1 MLVIQYRSHS
11 ALRLPIRPFAFRMKM
26 LGRPRKPWHP
36 PRPQTSQL
44 CLHPGTHSLLSQ
56 STASVSHLNL
66 HAIQVMPS
74 KGRMPATR
82 GSTTMAP
89 ARDYSTACSY
99 EQDRA
104 RVARLNLIV
113 HHVTVSLIGRLPG
126 STLLHTA
133 SGTERSTL
141 LRPNSHHATQI
152 CPSRYASLAESV
164 QLRRKRLNDIN
175 RPIVRGGTRG

>member
-1 MLVIQYRSHS
+1 MPFSIALAYS
-11 ALRLPIRPFAFRMKM
+11 ALCVSHEDARSTSEALASPTSANFATLSASRHALAALSKHS
-26 LGRPRKPWHP
+26 LGVALKLTR
-36 PRPQTSQL
+36 
-44 CLHPGTHSLLSQ
+44 HPG
-56 STASVSHLNL
+56 
-66 HAIQVMPS
+66 HAFHDPS

-126 STLLHTA
+126 STLHHTA